1 MLYKAVAIILSTL
14 LIAAVQISTAN
25 AGGCHRGGGGF
36 HAYQASLQHSY
47 ALKQQ
52 RARQAAQAKAQARA
66 VAAAKQRKS
75 LAVQQARAEKA
86 AEAKAE
92 KVAAV
97 DTALVKDEPAE
108 VATGKDGPENE
119 LAVASVEQTCTRFI
133 AEIGKTVPVDCTK
146 Q

>member
-14 LIAAVQISTAN
+14 LLAAVQMSTAN
-25 AGGCHRGGGGF
+25 AGGCHRGGGF

-52 RARQAAQAKAQARA
+52 RAREAAQAKAQSRA
-66 VAAAKQRKS
+66 IAAAKQKKA
-75 LAVQQARAEKA
+75 LAVAQARAEKA
-86 AEAKAE
+86 EQAKAE

-97 DTALVKDEPAE
+97 ETNTTNDATSTT
-108 VATGKDGPENE
+108 VATKDGAENE
-119 LAVASVEQTCTRFI
+119 LAVASVEQTCTRFV
-133 AEIGKTVPVDCTK
+133 AEIGTTVPVDCAK